1 MVLCDTDVMIEY
13 LKGNKETKT
22 VLEKIKP
29 ENISLSSV
37 TIMELY
43 FGALNKKET
52 CQIKRVLLGF
62 DILHL
67 NESISQLAVKLI
79 GTYSK
84 SHGLKIPDALIGATA
99 LYSGIKLFT
108 YNDKDFRFIKDLM
121 IY

>member
-1 MVLCDTDVMIEY
+1 M
-13 LKGNKETKT
+13 

-43 FGALNKKET
+43 FGALSKKEVSK
-52 CQIKRVLLGF
+52 IKRVLLNF

-67 NESISQLAVKLI
+67 NESISQKAVELI
-79 GTYSK
+79 EGYSK

-108 YNDKDFRFIKDLM
+108 YNDKDFRFIKDLRL
-121 IY
+121 Y